1 MQRKTWLIGGGAALT
16 LALAVAWAFA
26 PRPVEV
32 ELATATQGPF
42 ETTIDEDGKT
52 RLADRYVVSAPL
64 AGTLARITL
73 KEGDAVAA
81 GTPLAVL
88 NAVLPAMQDA
98 RTRRELTARALAAQ
112 DNVSRAISRTA
123 RAQVALDQ
131 AQNEVRRSE
140 QLVQQGFIA
149 PIKVETDR
157 LATLGAQREVEGA
170 AAERRMAGHELEQ
183 TRAALGAV
191 QPSTAG
197 IGAGAGAGASGA
209 NNAGAFT
216 VRAPSPG
223 RVLRVLQSSEGAVA
237 LGTPLIEVG
246 DTQRMEVVTELLTTD
261 ALAARAGSRVV
272 IERWGGPRVLA
283 GRVRSIEPA
292 AFTKVS
298 ALGVEEQRVRVL
310 IDITSPQAEW
320 QALGDGYRVSVR
332 IVTLSE
338 AKAVQVP
345 VSAVFPLPSG
355 APRAGVAAAAAASG
369 ADAGAARP
377 ARETTG
383 LVKAPAQFA
392 VFVAEGG
399 RARQTA
405 VELGARNGS
414 SAWIRSGIA
423 TGQQVIA
430 YPPATVRD
438 GLRVAARKP

>member
-1 MQRKTWLIGGGAALT
+1 MQRKTWLIGGGAALA

-32 ELATATQGPF
+32 ELAPVTQGPF

-64 AGTLARITL
+64 AGTLRRITL

-88 NAVLPAMQDA
+88 SSVLPVMLDE
-98 RTRRELTARALAAQ
+98 RTRRELRARVEAAQ
-112 DNVSRAISRTA
+112 DNVSRATSRTA

-131 AQNEVRRSE
+131 ARNEVRRSE

-157 LATLGAQREVEGA
+157 LATLGAQREVEAA

-183 TRAALGAV
+183 TRAALGSV
-191 QPSTAG
+191 QPSGAG
-197 IGAGAGAGASGA
+197 TGAGAGAGAVGA
-209 NNAGAFT
+209 NNPGAFT
-216 VRAPSPG
+216 VRAPSAG
-223 RVLRVLQSSEGAVA
+223 RVLRVLQGSEGAVA

-261 ALAARAGSRVV
+261 ALAAKAGSRV
-272 IERWGGPRVLA
+272 IIDRWGGPTVLE
-283 GRVRSIEPA
+283 GRVRGVEPA

-338 AKAVQVP
+338 AKAMQVP
-345 VSAVFPLPSG
+345 VSAVFPLPGG
-355 APRAGVAAAAAASG
+355 AVRAGAAAASAASG
-369 ADAGAARP
+369 AEVGAAGTARQATGLAGAS
-377 ARETTG
+377 T
-383 LVKAPAQFA
+383 QFA
-392 VFVAEGG
+392 VFVADGG
-399 RARQTA
+399 RARQTT

-414 SAWIRSGIA
+414 AAWIRSGI
-423 TGQQVIA
+423 TPGQQVIA

>member
-1 MQRKTWLIGGGAALT
+1 MQRKTWLIGGGAALA

-32 ELATATQGPF
+32 ELATVTQGPF
-42 ETTIDEDGKT
+42 ETTVDEDGKT

-64 AGTLARITL
+64 AGKLARITL

-88 NAVLPAMQDA
+88 SSVLPAMLDE
-98 RTRRELTARALAAQ
+98 RTRLELRARVEAAQ
-112 DNVSRAISRTA
+112 DNVSRAKSRTA

-140 QLVQQGFIA
+140 QLVRQGFIA

-191 QPSTAG
+191 QPS
-197 IGAGAGAGASGA
+197 GAGMGGA
-209 NNAGAFT
+209 NNAATFT
-216 VRAPSPG
+216 VRAPSTG

-237 LGTPLIEVG
+237 LGTPLIEIG

-261 ALAARAGSRVV
+261 ALAAKAGSRVM
-272 IERWGGPRVLA
+272 IERWGGPVVLE
-283 GRVRSIEPA
+283 GRVRSVEPA

-298 ALGVEEQRVRVL
+298 ALGVEEQRMRVL

-345 VSAVFPLPSG
+345 VSAVFPLPGG
-355 APRAGVAAAAAASG
+355 AAQAGAAAASG
-369 ADAGAARP
+369 ADVGVAGTARG
-377 ARETTG
+377 TTG
-383 LVKAPAQFA
+383 LVKAPTKFA
-392 VFVAEGG
+392 VFVANDS
-399 RARQTA
+399 RARQT
-405 VELGARNGS
+405 VVDLGARNGS
-414 SAWIRSGIA
+414 AAWIRSGIA

-430 YPPATVRD
+430 YPPAAVRD
-438 GLRVAARKP
+438 GMRVAARKP